1 MKKIKYFICLLLMVI
16 GVVGCNNNNNSS
28 PVNDEGDYY
37 NVYKTP
43 ADEFHV
49 NTWIP
54 APDEAFELTDLE
66 NGDLNIRYNKSNANN
81 YCFIYT
87 TMKGDLADFSYVNIT
102 IRGSLNG
109 TAIRNATLR
118 IARSTDDLEN
128 NIIGADYNLALS
140 PEFTTFTLKIKST
153 FRTRLDLAT
162 VLAIYP
168 DIGKGGIDVQGNLV
182 ADEMEIR
189 DVWFSKE
196 LPAGVSEISNPNVD
210 SGEDDGTTVNGWKT
224 YSWCGYSMVG
234 TGSETTIGV
243 SATSIDSIEWAFI
256 EYPFSDYT
264 DKNKL
269 TFKFKNLNNTIDKIT
284 FKLRGD
290 EEKYINS
297 GDIVDGKVVEYGYAL
312 YYEQIILQ
320 YENINQDYKPD
331 ANGIITLEFDISSQ
345 MQYFKESPKEGKASR
360 MEDNLSLVLLVE
372 SDPTTVKYDQF
383 GIADVD
389 GYGQMTILET
399 YLEKDDSLIAYGT
412 DGWFSEPWTG
422 YTVKG
427 TANGVQISYT
437 NAASYGRMM
446 KKMDY
451 NGEETLEFVINKTA
465 SNCDHL
471 VIKVVGDEKGMNTSN
486 PNNPYMEY
494 YEYTVG
500 IYDFTEEV
508 TEDNITL
515 ILSLTDAMN
524 FLKGHM
530 ENGLTIWLLVE
541 SDDNYKNQ
549 FDSAGDLFILSC
561 EFK

>member
-1 MKKIKYFICLLLMVI
+1 
-16 GVVGCNNNNNSS
+16 
-28 PVNDEGDYY
+28 
-37 NVYKTP
+37 
-43 ADEFHV
+43 
-49 NTWIP
+49 
-54 APDEAFELTDLE
+54 
-66 NGDLNIRYNKSNANN
+66 
-81 YCFIYT
+81 
-87 TMKGDLADFSYVNIT
+87 MKGYLADFSYVNIT

-196 LPAGVSEISNPNVD
+196 LPAGVSEISNPNED
-210 SGEDDGTTVNGWKT
+210 SGEDDGTTINGWKT

-524 FLKGHM
+524 FLNGHM

-541 SDDNYKNQ
+541 SDDNYIKVWYT
-549 FDSAGDLFILSC
+549 DSKGELTQYMLRCRLKTVEDSFKDAGLVRCNRKYIININKVCALHKENEGYLLNLCNAAIPPIPITKTYLDATLAYFTEQQPLMEPI
-561 EFK
+561 EQ

>member
-28 PVNDEGDYY
+28 TVNDDGDYY

-87 TMKGDLADFSYVNIT
+87 TMKGYLADFSYVNIT

-196 LPAGVSEISNPNVD
+196 LPDGVSEISNPNVD
-210 SGEDDGTTVNGWKT
+210 SGEDDGTTINGWKT

-345 MQYFKESPKEGKASR
+345 MQYFKESPKEGKTSR
-360 MEDNLSLVLLVE
+360 IEDNLSLVLLVE

-524 FLKGHM
+524 FLNGHI

-549 FDSAGDLFILSC
+549 FDSKGDLFILSC

>member
-87 TMKGDLADFSYVNIT
+87 TMKGYLADFSYVNIT

-210 SGEDDGTTVNGWKT
+210 SGEDDGTTINGWKT

-345 MQYFKESPKEGKASR
+345 MQYFKESPKEGKTSR
-360 MEDNLSLVLLVE
+360 IEDNLSLVLLVE

-524 FLKGHM
+524 FLNGHI

-549 FDSAGDLFILSC
+549 FDSKGDLFILSC

>member
-87 TMKGDLADFSYVNIT
+87 TMKGYLADFSYVNIT

-162 VLAIYP
+162 VLALYP

-210 SGEDDGTTVNGWKT
+210 SGEDDGTTINGWKT

-320 YENINQDYKPD
+320 YENTNQDYKPD

-345 MQYFKESPKEGKASR
+345 MQYFKESPKEGKASK

-471 VIKVVGDEKGMNTSN
+471 VIKVVGDEKGMNTSD

-524 FLKGHM
+524 FLNGHI

>member
-87 TMKGDLADFSYVNIT
+87 TMKGYLADFSYVNIT

-162 VLAIYP
+162 VLALYP

-210 SGEDDGTTVNGWKT
+210 SGEDDGTTINGWKT

-320 YENINQDYKPD
+320 YENTNQDYKPD

-345 MQYFKESPKEGKASR
+345 MQYFKESPKEGKASK

-515 ILSLTDAMN
+515 ILSLTDVMN
-524 FLKGHM
+524 FLNGHM

>member
-28 PVNDEGDYY
+28 PVKDEGDYY

-87 TMKGDLADFSYVNIT
+87 TMKGYLADFSYVNIT

-210 SGEDDGTTVNGWKT
+210 SGEDDGTTINGWKT

-320 YENINQDYKPD
+320 YENTNQDYKPD

-345 MQYFKESPKEGKASR
+345 MQYFKESPKEGKTSK

-515 ILSLTDAMN
+515 ILSLKDAMN
-524 FLKGHM
+524 FLNGHM

>member
-28 PVNDEGDYY
+28 PVKDEGDYY

-87 TMKGDLADFSYVNIT
+87 TMKGYLADFSYVNIT

-210 SGEDDGTTVNGWKT
+210 SGEDDGTTINGWKT

-320 YENINQDYKPD
+320 YENTNQDYKPD

-345 MQYFKESPKEGKASR
+345 MQYFKESPKEGKTSK

-524 FLKGHM
+524 FLNGHM

>member
-28 PVNDEGDYY
+28 PVNEEGDYY

-87 TMKGDLADFSYVNIT
+87 TMKGYLADFSYVNIT

-210 SGEDDGTTVNGWKT
+210 SGEDDGTTINGWKT

-320 YENINQDYKPD
+320 YENTNQDYKPD

-345 MQYFKESPKEGKASR
+345 MQYFKESPKEGKTSR
-360 MEDNLSLVLLVE
+360 IEDNLSLVLLVE

-524 FLKGHM
+524 FLNGHM

-549 FDSAGDLFILSC
+549 FDSKGDLFILSC

>member
-28 PVNDEGDYY
+28 TVNDEGDYY

-87 TMKGDLADFSYVNIT
+87 TMKGYLADFSYVNIT

-196 LPAGVSEISNPNVD
+196 LPAGVSEISNPNED
-210 SGEDDGTTVNGWKT
+210 SGEDDGTTINGWKT

-524 FLKGHM
+524 FLNGHM

>member
-1 MKKIKYFICLLLMVI
+1 MKKIKYFIVLLLMVVGI
-16 GVVGCNNNNNSS
+16 VGCNNSNNSTPSNNN
-28 PVNDEGDYY
+28 EEY
-37 NVYKTP
+37 NNIYKGS
-43 ADEFHV
+43 ADEFHLD
-49 NTWIP
+49 TWIP
-54 APDEAFELTDLE
+54 APDEAFTLTDLE

-81 YCFIYT
+81 YCFLYT
-87 TMKGDLADFSYVNIT
+87 TMKGYLADFSYINIT

-109 TAIRNATLR
+109 NAIRNATLR
-118 IARSTDDLEN
+118 IARDTMDLEN

-153 FRTRLDLAT
+153 YRTRLDLAT

-168 DIGKGGIDVQGNLV
+168 DIGKGGIDAQGNLV

-189 DVWFSKE
+189 DVWFSKT
-196 LPAGVSEISNPNVD
+196 LPNGVTEIANPNVD

-224 YSWCGYSMVG
+224 YSWCGYSVIG
-234 TGSETTIGV
+234 NGNETTIGT
-243 SATSIDSIEWAFI
+243 SATSLDSIEWAYI
-256 EYPFSDYT
+256 EYQFSDYE

-269 TFKFKNLNNTIDKIT
+269 TFKFRNIDNTIDKIT

-312 YYEQIILQ
+312 YYEQILLQ
-320 YENINQDYKPD
+320 YENTNLDYKPD
-331 ANGIITLEFDISSQ
+331 EEGIITFEFDISSY
-345 MQYFKESPKEGKASR
+345 MQYFKESPKEGKISK

-372 SDPTTVKYDQF
+372 SDPTTVKYDEY

-389 GYGQMTILET
+389 GYGQMTILDT

-412 DGWFSEPWTG
+412 DGWFTEPWTG

-437 NAASYGRMM
+437 NAASYGRVM
-446 KKMDY
+446 KKMNN
-451 NGEETLEFVINKTA
+451 NGEETLEFIINKNVTD
-465 SNCDHL
+465 CDHL

-500 IYDFTEEV
+500 IYDFSEEV
-508 TEDNITL
+508 AEDQITL
-515 ILSLTDAMN
+515 ILSLKDAME
-524 FLKGHM
+524 FLNGHM
-530 ENGLTIWLLVE
+530 ENGVTIWLLVE
-541 SDDNYKNQ
+541 SDDIYKDS
-549 FDSAGDLFILSC
+549 FDSQGDLYIISC

>member
-28 PVNDEGDYY
+28 TVNDEGDYY

-87 TMKGDLADFSYVNIT
+87 TMKGYLADFSYVNIT

-210 SGEDDGTTVNGWKT
+210 SGEDDGTTINGWKT

-515 ILSLTDAMN
+515 ILSLTDAIN
-524 FLKGHM
+524 FLNGHM

>member
-87 TMKGDLADFSYVNIT
+87 TMKGYLADFSYVNIT

-210 SGEDDGTTVNGWKT
+210 SGEDDGTTINGWKT

-345 MQYFKESPKEGKASR
+345 MQYFKESPKEGKTSK

-524 FLKGHM
+524 FLNGHM

-549 FDSAGDLFILSC
+549 FDSKGDLFILSC

>member
-1 MKKIKYFICLLLMVI
+1 
-16 GVVGCNNNNNSS
+16 
-28 PVNDEGDYY
+28 
-37 NVYKTP
+37 
-43 ADEFHV
+43 
-49 NTWIP
+49 
-54 APDEAFELTDLE
+54 
-66 NGDLNIRYNKSNANN
+66 
-81 YCFIYT
+81 
-87 TMKGDLADFSYVNIT
+87 
-102 IRGSLNG
+102 
-109 TAIRNATLR
+109 
-118 IARSTDDLEN
+118 
-128 NIIGADYNLALS
+128 
-140 PEFTTFTLKIKST
+140 
-153 FRTRLDLAT
+153 
-162 VLAIYP
+162 
-168 DIGKGGIDVQGNLV
+168 
-182 ADEMEIR
+182 
-189 DVWFSKE
+189 
-196 LPAGVSEISNPNVD
+196 
-210 SGEDDGTTVNGWKT
+210 
-224 YSWCGYSMVG
+224 
-234 TGSETTIGV
+234 
-243 SATSIDSIEWAFI
+243 
-256 EYPFSDYT
+256 
-264 DKNKL
+264 
-269 TFKFKNLNNTIDKIT
+269 
-284 FKLRGD
+284 
-290 EEKYINS
+290 
-297 GDIVDGKVVEYGYAL
+297 
-312 YYEQIILQ
+312 
-320 YENINQDYKPD
+320 
-331 ANGIITLEFDISSQ
+331 
-345 MQYFKESPKEGKASR
+345 MQYFKESPKEGKASK

-524 FLKGHM
+524 FLNGHI

-549 FDSAGDLFILSC
+549 FDSKGDLFILSC

>member
-87 TMKGDLADFSYVNIT
+87 TMKGYLADFSYVNIT

-210 SGEDDGTTVNGWKT
+210 SGEDDGTTINGWKT

-345 MQYFKESPKEGKASR
+345 MQYFKESPKESKTSK

-524 FLKGHM
+524 FLNGHI

-549 FDSAGDLFILSC
+549 FDSKGDLFILSC

>member
-87 TMKGDLADFSYVNIT
+87 TMKGYLADFSYVNIT

-210 SGEDDGTTVNGWKT
+210 SGEDDGTTINGWKT

-269 TFKFKNLNNTIDKIT
+269 IFKFKNLNNTIDKIT

-345 MQYFKESPKEGKASR
+345 MQYFKESPKEGKTSR
-360 MEDNLSLVLLVE
+360 IEDNLSLVLLVE

-524 FLKGHM
+524 FLNGHM

-549 FDSAGDLFILSC
+549 FDSKGDLFILSC

>member
-28 PVNDEGDYY
+28 TVNDEGDYY

-87 TMKGDLADFSYVNIT
+87 TMKGYLADFSYVNIT

-210 SGEDDGTTVNGWKT
+210 SGEDDGTTINGWKT

-256 EYPFSDYT
+256 EYPFSDYI

-284 FKLRGD
+284 FKFRGD

-471 VIKVVGDEKGMNTSN
+471 VIKVVGDEKGMNTSD

-524 FLKGHM
+524 FLNGHI

>member
-87 TMKGDLADFSYVNIT
+87 TMKGYLADFSYVNIT

-210 SGEDDGTTVNGWKT
+210 SGEDDGTTINGWKT

-320 YENINQDYKPD
+320 YENTNQDYKPD

-345 MQYFKESPKEGKASR
+345 MQYFKESPKEGKTSR
-360 MEDNLSLVLLVE
+360 IEDNLSLVLLVE

-524 FLKGHM
+524 FLNGHM